1 MPIIEDDDDA
11 ADAFQP
17 PRKAEFFHILSVLG
31 FGEWTLK
38 DARMFRLLRV
48 KIAKTA
54 GGKDR
59 FESAFYCLTD
69 DADKPPVL
77 QQRLPSHQFGRPPAS
92 NKGTVELREK
102 ARQEIFARSSNDL
115 KEYDEKSDA
124 DVEALWVAFKV
135 KTDEHLHHIQLA
147 TLPDT
152 FFVAAAQP
160 KKRPYTKKAPQLA
173 VAEVLEVLDPLRAAA
188 EKIAVEKIAAE
199 MGALEKQVLQ
209 LKEKVDVTEVAC
221 TS

>member
-17 PRKAEFFHILSVLG
+17 PRKAEFFHLLSALSKDLG

-48 KIAKTA
+48 RIAKTA

-152 FFVAAAQP
+152 FFVNAAH
-160 KKRPYTKKAPQLA
+160 KKKKPHTKKAQQLA
-173 VAEVLEVLDPLRAAA
+173 VAEVLEEDPLRAA
-188 EKIAVEKIAAE
+188 
-199 MGALEKQVLQ
+199 LEKENLRLTEQVDAT
-209 LKEKVDVTEVAC
+209 KVGC